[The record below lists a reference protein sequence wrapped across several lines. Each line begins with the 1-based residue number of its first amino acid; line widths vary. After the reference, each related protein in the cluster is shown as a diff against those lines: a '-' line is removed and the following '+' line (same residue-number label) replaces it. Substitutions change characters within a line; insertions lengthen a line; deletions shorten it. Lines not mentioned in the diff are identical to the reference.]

1 MPSQR
6 NFIDDSAADS
16 AGGQRPVGSPAPG
29 SAPAA
34 KRVNRRRPGQSR
46 PGGHSPMME
55 QFWRAKKEQPD
66 ALLFF
71 RMGDFYELFHEDATI
86 ASRELGLALTARSKG
101 DDAIPMAG
109 VPVKSAEGYL
119 LKLVRRG
126 HRVAICEQV
135 SDPRTTKGIV
145 DRAIVRVVTAGT
157 LTEEEALDARQANYL
172 AALHVTE
179 KCIGLAWVDV
189 STGRFFVAEA
199 PVERLED
206 ELSRVGAAEALISV
220 DLESR
225 HPRAEVL
232 ARRALD
238 QGLVEREAWEF
249 DRTSALRAL
258 KTQFQVATLEG
269 FGIAEDSPCVPAAGA
284 LLSYL
289 EETQRGS
296 CAHLTAPRRFDATR
310 HLVLDRATRSCLELT
325 ATQRDGSRAGTL
337 LDVVDGTQTP
347 MGGRLLHE
355 WLVSP
360 LTDVGEINHRR
371 AGVAE
376 LVDGPFLRD
385 EVRAVLGE
393 VRDIERLSSRVS
405 TGRAHGRDLVSLAAS
420 LSTTPRL
427 RIQLEGATSA
437 FLAELHERLDPLEEL
452 VEQVRTTLV
461 DEPPLTIREGHL
473 IRRGFHSELDELLD
487 IAGDG
492 KTWMASFQAAEC
504 ERTGIANLKIGFNS
518 VFGYFIEVP
527 RGQADRTPE
536 HYIRKQTIK
545 TAERYITPELK
556 EFETKVLKAE
566 ERARDLEY
574 RLFTELRNAVATQV
588 AQILDTAQAIA
599 ELDVLTGL
607 AQKAAENRYVAPLV
621 DEGDQIEIIEG
632 RHPVIEQL
640 ATAENFVPND
650 THLNRDDSLL
660 ITLTGPNMSGKSTW
674 IRQTAL
680 IVLLAQIGS
689 FVPAQEAHIGVVD
702 RIFTRIGAGDD
713 IGRGASTFMVE
724 MVEIAN
730 ILNNASSRSL
740 IVLDE
745 VGRGTSTFDG
755 LALAWAII
763 EHIHEKIQA
772 RTLFATHYHQLTEL
786 AERLPGVRNM
796 SVAVREWEEDIVFL
810 HRIVAGGTDRSYGI
824 HVARLAGVPQGLL
837 ARARAILHD
846 IESDAAGLA
855 PRIASEG
862 PAREPAADLYRP
874 RQAASNAALEA
885 LRVLDT
891 DRMTPMDALLELRRL
906 RELLEDQ
913 A

>member
-1 MPSQR
+1 
-6 NFIDDSAADS
+6 
-16 AGGQRPVGSPAPG
+16 
-29 SAPAA
+29 
-34 KRVNRRRPGQSR
+34 
-46 PGGHSPMME
+46 MME
-55 QFWRAKKEQPD
+55 QFWRAKKEQPA

-71 RMGDFYELFHEDATI
+71 RMGDFYELFHDDAVV

-109 VPVKSAEGYL
+109 VPVKSAEGYI

-157 LTEEEALDARQANYL
+157 LTEEEALDARRANFL

-179 KCIGLAWVDV
+179 GGAGLAWVDV

-199 PVERLED
+199 PTERLED
-206 ELSRVGAAEALISV
+206 ELARVGAAEALIST
-220 DLESR
+220 DLANA
-225 HPRAEVL
+225 HPRAEEL

-249 DRTSALRAL
+249 DRTGALRAL
-258 KTQFQVATLEG
+258 KAQFQVSTLEG
-269 FGIAEDSPCVPAAGA
+269 FGIDDDSPCVPAAGA
-284 LLSYL
+284 LLAYL

-296 CAHLTAPRRFDATR
+296 CSHLTAPRRFDGTR

-337 LDVVDGTQTP
+337 LDVIDGTQTP

-360 LTDVGEINHRR
+360 LTDVNAIAQRR

-385 EVRAVLGE
+385 DLRGVLAE
-393 VRDIERLSSRVS
+393 VRDIERLTARVS

-420 LSTTPRL
+420 LSAAPVL
-427 RIQLEGATSA
+427 RAQLKDANSTM
-437 FLAELHERLDPLEEL
+437 LAELHQRLDPLLEL
-452 VEQVRTTLV
+452 VERIGTTLV
-461 DEPPLTIREGHL
+461 DQPPLTIREGNL
-473 IRRGFHSELDELLD
+473 IRRGFHDELDELYS

-492 KTWMASFQAAEC
+492 KSWMASFQAAES

-556 EFETKVLKAE
+556 EFETKVLRAE
-566 ERARDLEY
+566 ERSRDLEY
-574 RLFTELRNAVATQV
+574 RIFTELRDAVAEHV
-588 AQILDTAQAIA
+588 ARILATAQAIA
-599 ELDVLTGL
+599 ELDVLAGL
-607 AQKAAENRYVAPLV
+607 AQKAAEQRYVAPTV
-621 DEGDQIEIIEG
+621 DEGDTLEIIEG

-640 ATAENFVPND
+640 ASADAFVPND
-650 THLNRDDSLL
+650 TRLNRDDSLL

-689 FVPAQEAHIGVVD
+689 FVPAQQAHIGVVD

-730 ILNNASSRSL
+730 ILNNASDRSL

-755 LALAWAII
+755 LALAWAIV
-763 EHIHEKIQA
+763 EHIHEKIRA

-786 AERLPGVRNM
+786 AERLAGVRNM
-796 SVAVREWEEDIVFL
+796 SVAVREWEDEIVFL

-824 HVARLAGVPQGLL
+824 HVARLAGVPPELL
-837 ARARAILHD
+837 ARAKGILHD
-846 IESDAAGLA
+846 IETDAAGLG
-855 PRIASEG
+855 PRIASQG
-862 PAREPAADLYRP
+862 PAGAAPATLYRP
-874 RQAASNAALEA
+874 RPAAHDAVLEA
-885 LRVLDT
+885 LRALET
-891 DRMTPMDALLELRRL
+891 DRMTPLEALLELQRL
-906 RELLEDQ
+906 RGLAEES
-913 A
+913 